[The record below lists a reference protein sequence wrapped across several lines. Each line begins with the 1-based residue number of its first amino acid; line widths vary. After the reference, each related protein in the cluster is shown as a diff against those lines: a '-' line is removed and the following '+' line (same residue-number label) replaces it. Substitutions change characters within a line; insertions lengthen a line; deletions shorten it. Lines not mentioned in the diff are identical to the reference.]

1 MANSKRP
8 LAGNVTDIADARN
21 QRASSNVAAKSVG
34 TVKTKPKKTSNRKF
48 DHEKV
53 ASIKAAIANGTY
65 QINAQRIADK
75 FIEQESP

>member
-8 LAGNVTDIADARN
+8 IAGNVTDIADARN
-21 QRASSNVAAKSVG
+21 QRASSNAKSVG
-34 TVKTKPKKTSNRKF
+34 TVKSKPKKASNRKF

-53 ASIKAAIANGTY
+53 ASIKAAIASGTY